1 MEVCTPTAMR
11 RLVAKFERTG
21 SVHDAPRLGRPK
33 TAEDVAMEVNL
44 AMAEAAEHNPHG
56 ECSVRAVAE
65 ATRVARAT
73 VWRLMRKVL
82 KFHPYGIQCMHEVK
96 PGDPERRLA
105 FAEDYLTR
113 VELNPEWIDT
123 IFWTDECGTG
133 ETSALSSATSTL
145 SSWPLQLTSL
155 PS

>member
-1 MEVCTPTAMR
+1 MEVCTPTAVR

-21 SVHDAPRLGRPK
+21 SVHDAPRLGRSK

-44 AMAEAAEHNPHG
+44 AMAEDAEHNPHG

-82 KFHPYGIQCMHEVK
+82 KFHPYGIQCMHELK
-96 PGDPERRLA
+96 PGDPERWLPR
-105 FAEDYLTR
+105 F
-113 VELNPEWIDT
+113 
-123 IFWTDECGTG
+123 
-133 ETSALSSATSTL
+133 
-145 SSWPLQLTSL
+145 PLHIYPRWNHLEAMWNWFFHME
-155 PS
+155 PW